1 MSKPLQTP
9 PEAGARGGSRFG
21 ARPGTPPRGRLGVAG
36 ALIAAALATSIGATG
51 CKRWFGASPPAP
63 SPAAPDAGVGV
74 VALALP
80 DAVPGYAAGPE
91 IREKKFVR
99 RTYARG
105 DARVTVTLAA
115 FAMSPADYERWV
127 KISIDSFPQA
137 PLDLPEGEGNAF
149 LQCEGVEGSRC
160 DLLIQLRAGLHLEVR
175 GEGGATRED
184 TEAVAARLPLRSWAA
199 KARRAG
205 TGGALVLAAAP
216 LGASGAAGGGDSGGS
231 AKTHAN
237 PSTQPAPSFR
247 RDVLPTLV
255 HRCAAP
261 GGCHGERPT
270 REVSLDLR
278 AEGAYTALVSR
289 ASETRNGVL
298 LVDPHHPARSFLVD
312 KLTGNLA
319 KDEGDRMP
327 LDPDSGS
334 PVPAGTV
341 DAFVWSSVVPWIAAG
356 AAND

>member
-1 MSKPLQTP
+1 M
-9 PEAGARGGSRFG
+9 
-21 ARPGTPPRGRLGVAG
+21 
-36 ALIAAALATSIGATG
+36 
-51 CKRWFGASPPAP
+51 
-63 SPAAPDAGVGV
+63 
-74 VALALP
+74 
-80 DAVPGYAAGPE
+80 
-91 IREKKFVR
+91 R

-127 KISIDSFPQA
+127 KASVDSFPQA
-137 PLDLPEGEGNAF
+137 PLDVPEGEGNAF
-149 LQCEGVEGSRC
+149 LQCEGIAGARC

-175 GEGGATRED
+175 GEGSATRED
-184 TEAVAARLPLRSWAA
+184 TEAVAAGLPLRSWAA
-199 KARRAG
+199 DARRAG

-216 LGASGAAGGGDSGGS
+216 RGASGTAGGSGSG
-231 AKTHAN
+231 ANANANANTHAN
-237 PSTQPAPSFR
+237 ASTQPAPSFR

-270 REVSLDLR
+270 REVNLDLR
-278 AEGAYTALVSR
+278 AGGAYKALVSR

-298 LVDPHHPARSFLVD
+298 LVDPHHPARSFVVD

-319 KDEGDRMP
+319 KDEGNRMP

-341 DAFVWSSVVPWIAAG
+341 DAFVWSDVVPWIAAG